1 MKIAKIKPIF
11 KLGETSELNNYR
23 PINILPS
30 ISKIL
35 AKFMNDKLLIF
46 WTTPNKC
53 TTTNMDSD
61 QNIQLYIQSFKI
73 EEANDKKDSELT
85 IGIFINLSKA
95 FDTISHPILLTK
107 LEYEA

>member
-1 MKIAKIKPIF
+1 
-11 KLGETSELNNYR
+11 
-23 PINILPS
+23 
-30 ISKIL
+30 
-35 AKFMNDKLLIF
+35 
-46 WTTPNKC
+46 
-53 TTTNMDSD
+53 MDSD

-107 LEYEA
+107 LEKH